1 MSNIYIK
8 AFSLQVVKESS
19 IKIDSGIGRTVSS
32 PETVH
37 RVMIEGLRMDQEPD
51 ELMVLLTLDTK
62 NQITGI
68 FEVSRGTLSASIVHP
83 RDIFKRALLQNA
95 AGVIFLYQPGR
106 RAASRVSASR
116 ACSHRRRR
124 PDPAARCATPSS
136 GAAAAARPCAVAFP
150 ARPRPPAPSPPASQK
165 SHRAAARS

>member
-8 AFSLQVVKESS
+8 SFSLQVVRESS

-51 ELMVLLTLDTK
+51 ELTVLLTLDTK
-62 NQITGI
+62 KQITGI
-68 FEVSRGTLSASIVHP
+68 FEVSRGTLNSSIVHP

-95 AGVIFLYQPGR
+95 ANIIMVHNHPSGDPMPSKDDIEVTR
-106 RAASRVSASR
+106 RIEEAGKLLGIQLIDHIIIGDEIRYESLKQA
-116 ACSHRRRR
+116 
-124 PDPAARCATPSS
+124 
-136 GAAAAARPCAVAFP
+136 GYL
-150 ARPRPPAPSPPASQK
+150 
-165 SHRAAARS
+165 